1 MNERSGENGK
11 KSHGALSPK
20 GKGSFPSRGFSF
32 GGRLRMK
39 MLKQPFFGS
48 DYFLSENT
56 QSHVS
61 QVEFF
66 LTQVDFGILAL

>member
-1 MNERSGENGK
+1 
-11 KSHGALSPK
+11 
-20 GKGSFPSRGFSF
+20 
-32 GGRLRMK
+32 MK